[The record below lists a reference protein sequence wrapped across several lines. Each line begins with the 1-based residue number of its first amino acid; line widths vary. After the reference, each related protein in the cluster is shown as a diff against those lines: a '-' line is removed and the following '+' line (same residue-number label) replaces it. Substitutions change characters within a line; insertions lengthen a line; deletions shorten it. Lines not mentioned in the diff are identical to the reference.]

1 MTRLLVQR
9 RLNHPPR
16 QPITPRHDLVLA
28 LSARFARLRSEDAE
42 AMTKLREWKA
52 EQEKLPLSLWLL
64 WTAVWLLIVGV
75 LAGIAYLLYL
85 WMQ

>member
-1 MTRLLVQR
+1 M
-9 RLNHPPR
+9 PPLD
-16 QPITPRHDLVLA
+16 IALA

-75 LAGIAYLLYL
+75 LAGVAYLLYL

>member
-1 MTRLLVQR
+1 
-9 RLNHPPR
+9 
-16 QPITPRHDLVLA
+16 
-28 LSARFARLRSEDAE
+28 
-42 AMTKLREWKA
+42 MTKLREWKA

-75 LAGIAYLLYL
+75 LAGVAYLLYL

>member
-1 MTRLLVQR
+1 MNIRT
-9 RLNHPPR
+9 
-16 QPITPRHDLVLA
+16 DLATAPHGNVLA
-28 LSARFARLRSEDAE
+28 LSARFIRLRSEDAE

-64 WTAVWLLIVGV
+64 WTVVWLLIVGV
-75 LAGIAYLLYL
+75 LLGVAYLLYL

>member
-1 MTRLLVQR
+1 MPILVV
-9 RLNHPPR
+9 L
-16 QPITPRHDLVLA
+16 TPVDFRPTKTTGLEALA
-28 LSARFARLRSEDAE
+28 LSARFARLWSENAE

-64 WTAVWLLIVGV
+64 WTVVWLLIVGV
-75 LAGIAYLLYL
+75 LLGVAYLLYL